1 MKKKIVVFTGAGV
14 SQESGI
20 STFRD
25 IENGLWY
32 NYKVDD
38 VATVEGWRRDRA
50 KVLEFH
56 NMLRSKLPTV
66 QPNDAHIA
74 LASLEN
80 EYDVTIVTQNVD
92 NLHER
97 GGSTNIIHLHG
108 ELTKARGTLY
118 NHKPSPFDVVHTIGY
133 NEINIGDMC
142 NETNS
147 QLRPHIVWFGEFPF
161 GVEEATNAIMEADI
175 LIIVGTSLQITYT
188 IPMLMRVNRD
198 STIYYVDPEPVIE
211 LSELGLNVN
220 YIRKKASE
228 GVSELVYNLLVQANG
243 GLEKNI

>member
-25 IENGLWY
+25 IKNGLWY
-32 NYKVDD
+32 NYEVDD
-38 VATVEGWRRDRA
+38 VATIEGWRKDQA

-92 NLHER
+92 
-97 GGSTNIIHLHG
+97 LHG
-108 ELTKARGTLY
+108 ELTKARGALY
-118 NHKPSPFDVVHTIGY
+118 KHKPSPFDVVHDIGY
-133 NEINIGDMC
+133 NEINLGDIC
-142 NETNS
+142 SETNS

-161 GVEEATNAIMEADI
+161 GVEEAYNAIIDADI
-175 LIIVGTSLQITYT
+175 LMIVGTSLQITYT
-188 IPMLMRVNRD
+188 IPMLMSVKSD
-198 STIYYVDPEPVIE
+198 ASIYYVDPDPVMG
-211 LSELGLNVN
+211 LTELGLDVN

-228 GVSELVYNLLVQANG
+228 GVSELVNNLLVQANG
-243 GLEKNI
+243 GL